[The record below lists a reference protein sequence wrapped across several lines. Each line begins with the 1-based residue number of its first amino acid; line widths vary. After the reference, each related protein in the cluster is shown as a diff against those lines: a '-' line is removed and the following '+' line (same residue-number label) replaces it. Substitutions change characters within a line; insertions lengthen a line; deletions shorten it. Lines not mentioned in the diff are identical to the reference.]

1 MNRHILRKLPF
12 YGFKIKA
19 IMLREENDFAEH
31 NKWQIYNNFDFYN
44 ELMPRVRSYWKTD
57 HNRLHYMIVQLFM
70 SEEPSVMFEDVY
82 HRGIKI
88 KLTLFRGR
96 GAKLPSSVKD
106 YRLLMDYLDELA
118 EENLFYVN
126 KRQPRISTLGES

>member
-12 YGFKIKA
+12 YGFKIKV

-70 SEEPSVMFEDVY
+70 SEEPSIMFEDVY

-88 KLTLFRGR
+88 KLTLFCGR

-126 KRQPRISTLGES
+126 KRQPRISTLGEI